1 MKNTLEGI
9 RTRLHDTEDWVGE
22 VAGRAVEIAV
32 SGVAG
37 RAVEITAT
45 EERTAKKKKK
55 KNEKKKQETSGRTSA
70 SLIFTL

>member
-55 KNEKKKQETSGRTSA
+55 RMKRRNKRPLVEQVHH
-70 SLIFTL
+70 

>member
-1 MKNTLEGI
+1 MI
-9 RTRLHDTEDWVGE
+9 RKTGSGE

-55 KNEKKKQETSGRTSA
+55 RMKKKKQENSGRTSA